1 MNQIPFPSSLS
12 SLKRTQAVTTLVGWI
27 PAKPGMVLRKLFY
40 RSLFK
45 QTGKYFNIQPGVTLT
60 DASCIEISEGVTLS
74 QGVYINA
81 YQNSL
86 INLDKQA
93 FLDRDVRIDFT
104 SGSGKAQLGAQVRLD
119 RGVDIKIHQDG
130 HTRIGDRT
138 YIGPYTCLSGY
149 GKITIGQDCLI
160 ASHSGIYAHNH
171 NFTDAKQKI
180 TEQGFTAQG
189 IVIED
194 DCWLGSGVKV
204 LDGVTIGKGS
214 VIGAGA
220 VVTKHIPPYSI
231 AVGVPAKVIGNREF

>member
-1 MNQIPFPSSLS
+1 MNQIPFPSSFS
-12 SLKRTQAVTTLVGWI
+12 SMKRTQTITTFVGWI
-27 PAKPGMVLRKLFY
+27 PYKPGMVLRKTLY
-40 RSLFK
+40 RPLFK
-45 QTGKYFNIQPGVTLT
+45 QTGKYFHIQPGVTLT

-74 QGVYINA
+74 KGVYINA

-86 INLDKQA
+86 IHLDKQA

-104 SGSGKAQLGAQVRLD
+104 GGSGTAQLGAQVRLD
-119 RGVDIKIHQDG
+119 RGVDIKIHKDG

-149 GKITIGQDCLI
+149 GKIIIGQDCLI

-171 NFTDAKQKI
+171 NFSDAKRKI

-204 LDGVTIGKGS
+204 LDGVIIGKGS

-220 VVTKHIPPYSI
+220 VVTKNIPPYSI
-231 AVGVPAKVIGNREF
+231 AVGVPAKVIGSRE